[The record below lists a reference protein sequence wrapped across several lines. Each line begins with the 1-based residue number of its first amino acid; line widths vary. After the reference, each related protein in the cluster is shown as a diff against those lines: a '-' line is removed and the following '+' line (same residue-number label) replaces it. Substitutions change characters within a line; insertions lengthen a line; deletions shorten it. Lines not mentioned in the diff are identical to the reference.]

1 MLKVKL
7 TDNYTGFNIS
17 GDYKDLNCLYDAIH
31 YFIADDYDNLGKYMM
46 QTHIYGFL
54 YDVRH
59 AYGHSRDYELV
70 NNGLDDNSIVVLGLT
85 KDDVTENNMYFSFN
99 YFLPDLILDIILIK
113 NFINVEDK
121 IYNSSYNMIN
131 FFYSLVIESLYKILD
146 EKEINKIKLGLMNAN
161 ISPDN
166 FIPQWFENT
175 TIDYLKMDKQKREK
189 EITKILDHIY
199 NYNQYNDF
207 LEMKKDLEKTC
218 IDKNCNL
225 DDLHI
230 KGTDYPKDIIW

>member
-17 GDYKDLNCLYDAIH
+17 GDYKDLNCLYDAFH
-31 YFIADDYDNLGKYMM
+31 YFICNDYDNLGKCMM

-59 AYGHSRDYELV
+59 AYGHSREYELV
-70 NNGLDDNSIVVLGLT
+70 NNGLDDNSIEWLGLT

-99 YFLPDLILDIILIK
+99 YYVPDLILDIILIK

-121 IYNSSYNMIN
+121 IYNSSYNMVN
-131 FFYSLVIESLYKILD
+131 FFYSLVIESFYKILD
-146 EKEINKIKLGLMNAN
+146 EKEINKIKTGIMNAN
-161 ISPDN
+161 IRPDN
-166 FIPQWFENT
+166 FLPQWFEKI
-175 TIDYLKMDKQKREK
+175 TIDYIKMDKQTREK
-189 EITKILDHIY
+189 EITKILDYMY
-199 NYNQYNDF
+199 NYNRYNEY

-225 DDLHI
+225 DQLHV
-230 KGTDYPKDIIW
+230 KETDYPKEIIW